1 MLEELV
7 GIIDIADGKVAPAR
21 VTGSKRSLSQSGLT
35 FEVYPMP
42 STIIRE
48 EYEAY
53 GYSESIFYIFNFHS
67 SIWLQH

>member
-1 MLEELV
+1 VLEELV
-7 GIIDIADGKVAPAR
+7 GIIDIADGVAAR
-21 VTGSKRSLSQSGLT
+21 VTAAKDLSVRAGLT

-53 GYSESIFYIFNFHS
+53 GYSESIFYIFNFQS
-67 SIWLQH
+67 SI